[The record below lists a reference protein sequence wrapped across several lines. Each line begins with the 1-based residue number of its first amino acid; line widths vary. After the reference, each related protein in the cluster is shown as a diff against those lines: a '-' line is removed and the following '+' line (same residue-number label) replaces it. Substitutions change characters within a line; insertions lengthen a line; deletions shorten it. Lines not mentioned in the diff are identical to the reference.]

1 MGLRPTAMLLVQVL
15 ARMLVAAAWL
25 SGLGARRSCWT
36 VACTWAT
43 RTHAGDAAPAP
54 SREGIPWRSCAVQQR
69 STDSGSILA
78 SSFAPWHGCHVCGL
92 TLPTVCAVLPPP
104 LPKQD
109 RFPDFSLLGPP
120 DPDYTS
126 VIDAVLISHF
136 HMDHVG
142 ALPYFTEVPWGRDTR
157 QMQA

>member
-1 MGLRPTAMLLVQVL
+1 ME
-15 ARMLVAAAWL
+15 
-25 SGLGARRSCWT
+25 ARRSCWT

-43 RTHAGDAAPAP
+43 RTHAGDAAATTAPAEKAFAGAAAVP
-54 SREGIPWRSCAVQQR
+54 SIHATTNS
-69 STDSGSILA
+69 SSIVA
-78 SSFAPWHGCHVCGL
+78 SSFAPWHGCHMCGL
-92 TLPTVCAVLPPP
+92 TLPTARVPFLSTPAP
-104 LPKQD
+104 LPVTHPHV

-142 ALPYFTEVPWGRDTR
+142 ALPYFTEVPWGMDKLQLRPD
-157 QMQA
+157 MSCP